1 MDKTKIIDLKRKIFL
16 RSALIPIDGLQE
28 VFELN
33 ENFSGDEL
41 LGELFKKSLRA
52 WEYHHPLIWE
62 SKVYKDQLCSCE
74 VIGEGYCKIQSN
86 FDLYLKC
93 LISEDQIILVPNVTQ
108 KVRSIGSYPYP
119 GSYFTNIIDYQRPYI
134 NLGDLVDD
142 QFYMRGICSR
152 PIIINFNPDKT
163 FSNDSAIYW
172 MNIEEG
178 VLGQKFIDQCLVD
191 ILEYVKN
198 LKGNLMLPNMSVD
211 IFNSCENYWMNL
223 KQELDQYYLQSSW
236 RGDLLI

>member
-1 MDKTKIIDLKRKIFL
+1 
-16 RSALIPIDGLQE
+16 
-28 VFELN
+28 
-33 ENFSGDEL
+33 
-41 LGELFKKSLRA
+41 
-52 WEYHHPLIWE
+52 
-62 SKVYKDQLCSCE
+62 
-74 VIGEGYCKIQSN
+74 
-86 FDLYLKC
+86 
-93 LISEDQIILVPNVTQ
+93 
-108 KVRSIGSYPYP
+108 
-119 GSYFTNIIDYQRPYI
+119 
-134 NLGDLVDD
+134 
-142 QFYMRGICSR
+142 MRGICSR